1 MFRYSSLPFQQVQI
15 NDPFWNERLRVNHE
29 QSLPKQYEMCERTGR
44 FDALK
49 LEWKPGMPNRPHHY
63 WDSDTAKW
71 LEAACYACAI
81 RPDPELRAQI
91 DRVAALFIGAQLSDG
106 YLNAYFTVCDPVRR
120 WKNLKFNHEL
130 YCAGHIFEAAVAH
143 HQLTGSRDLL
153 DAACRL
159 ADYIDSIFG
168 LGEGKIP
175 GYCGHEEIELA
186 LVRLHRATGEKR
198 YLDLA
203 AYFINQRGQ
212 KPLWFELETQH
223 LPQDFLP
230 LDQPPAYFQA
240 HVPVREQKE
249 VVGHAVRAMYLYCG
263 MADVA
268 RETADPTLLHACE
281 TLWKDMEACKVYVT
295 GGIGSTWYGET
306 FTTPYD
312 LPNERA
318 YCETCASVSLIFW
331 AHRMLQHSGE
341 RKYADMIER
350 ALYNGALSGMS
361 LDGRKF
367 FYQNPLLSFGH
378 HHRSDWFECSCCPS
392 NLSRLLGTLGS
403 YLFSETADELRV
415 HLHIGA
421 SASFTLGGRTQG
433 ALRQEGSTP
442 WGGAVRCELELPSP
456 LEFTL
461 AIRVPEWAGKVNAL
475 RINGDLQPAE
485 IRDGYLRLSRVWQG
499 GDAVELEFPVET
511 RRIVSHAKLAGNAG
525 QIALAR
531 GPFVYCIEDHD
542 FEGSVLDV
550 GLPAGQELTESR
562 ESLVPEGES
571 LLVLAGRGV
580 MSARSD
586 QEPLYQPATAVH
598 REETPFK
605 AIPYFAWDNRTPGA
619 MRVWIPETGQA

>member
-1 MFRYSSLPFQQVQI
+1 MVR
-15 NDPFWNERLRVNHE
+15 
-29 QSLPKQYEMCERTGR
+29 
-44 FDALK
+44 
-49 LEWKPGMPNRPHHY
+49 
-63 WDSDTAKW
+63 
-71 LEAACYACAI
+71 
-81 RPDPELRAQI
+81 
-91 DRVAALFIGAQLSDG
+91 DRNPAPS
-106 YLNAYFTVCDPVRR
+106 
-120 WKNLKFNHEL
+120 
-130 YCAGHIFEAAVAH
+130 
-143 HQLTGSRDLL
+143 
-153 DAACRL
+153 
-159 ADYIDSIFG
+159 
-168 LGEGKIP
+168 
-175 GYCGHEEIELA
+175 
-186 LVRLHRATGEKR
+186 
-198 YLDLA
+198 
-203 AYFINQRGQ
+203 
-212 KPLWFELETQH
+212 
-223 LPQDFLP
+223 QDFLP

-268 RETADPTLLHACE
+268 RETNDPTLLAACE

-367 FYQNPLLSFGH
+367 FYQNPLLSYGH

-403 YLFSETADELRV
+403 YLFSETPDELRV

-433 ALRQEGSTP
+433 TLRQEGTTP
-442 WGGAVRCELELPSP
+442 WGGVVRCEMELPSP
-456 LEFTL
+456 QEFTL

-542 FEGSVLDV
+542 FSGSVLDV
-550 GLPAGQELTESR
+550 GLPHGQELTESR
-562 ESLVPEGES
+562 ESLVPESES
-571 LLVLAGRGV
+571 LLVLEGRGV
-580 MSARSD
+580 ASAPAD
-586 QEPLYQPATAVH
+586 QDTLYQPATAVR
-598 REETPFK
+598 REETAFK

-619 MRVWIPETGQA
+619 MRVWIPETGPA